1 MDFNNVEKYIRDGG
15 NPEEIAQAFADQLN
29 AVLQHIEAEEAV
41 GKKATEVTKV
51 WKDFVEAY
59 FHVNSLPDKMTI
71 EQFYMTEKDVTALLE
86 NFVQLTPLIVKY
98 GSALENFA
106 NSVQKVVDTKTDKN
120 AFSETME
127 NFFRKL
133 NI

>member
-29 AVLQHIEAEEAV
+29 AVLQRIEAEEAV
-41 GKKATEVTKV
+41 GKKATEVTEV

-59 FHVNSLPDKMTI
+59 FHVNPLPEKTTI

-86 NFVQLTPLIVKY
+86 NFVHLTPLIVKY

-120 AFSETME
+120 TFSETME